1 MLLDFRYDGA
11 ADSAFDTGDEA
22 RAHPFERVVRA
33 KLFGECEDVVS
44 HGFLVD
50 EHYVRDAV
58 VTR

>member
-1 MLLDFRYDGA
+1 
-11 ADSAFDTGDEA
+11 
-22 RAHPFERVVRA
+22 VVRA